1 MRMVF
6 KVAAAALLLTS
17 SPALAGPDDDIRDEA
32 RKLVKEIEAAPAGQT
47 CRLGVWFSGSRII
60 GSANSAL
67 RAGDKLLYLADTE
80 TSSFDDE
87 AMADAITAIP
97 PDTTVLARIERDGQ
111 VQDAQLQCGN
121 AAVEQARLKEGFE
134 LAGRRKWD
142 ECVTHFRPLATN
154 DPQAAEWL
162 LKCASV
168 SKNAQSYDVPKLLAN
183 VYGQAISM
191 TTYKP
196 ENRSEVA
203 KAIVQRKAFLGRYYD
218 GLASRVE
225 SEWDNGA
232 ELFAAA
238 QPDWLDFR
246 RNAERAVL
254 TGFFDPSSAQF
265 NWPYGFMWGEWK
277 PMFQAR
283 KTGYWTCGTINAK
296 NRMGGY
302 VGSRFFVVV
311 MDENAQPIFTDV
323 GTDGAFDTTGCQ
335 NSVAQLPPAPQS
347 MFEATS
353 SANAPASSGS
363 SMADELAKL
372 AKLFEQGALT
382 QEEYDAAKARVLQG
396 N

>member
-6 KVAAAALLLTS
+6 KAAVAALLLTS
-17 SPALAGPDDDIRDEA
+17 SPALAGPDDDIRNEA
-32 RKLVKEIEAAPAGQT
+32 RKLIKEIEATPAGQT
-47 CRLGVWFSGSRII
+47 CRLGVWFNGSRITA
-60 GSANSAL
+60 SANPAL

-80 TSSFDDE
+80 TSPFNDE
-87 AMADAITAIP
+87 MMADAITAIP
-97 PDTTVLARIERDGQ
+97 ADTAVPARIERDGQ

-121 AAVEQARLKEGFE
+121 AAFEQARLKSGLE
-134 LAGRRKWD
+134 LAGQRKWD
-142 ECVTHFRPLATN
+142 ECVTHFRTLAAN

-162 LKCASV
+162 LRCASV

-191 TTYKP
+191 AAYKP
-196 ENRSEVA
+196 ESRSEVA
-203 KAIVQRKAFLGRYYD
+203 KAIVQREAFLGRYYE
-218 GLASRVE
+218 GLKSKVE

-232 ELFAAA
+232 ALLSDA

-265 NWPYGFMWGEWK
+265 TWPYGFTWGEWK
-277 PMFQAR
+277 PPFQAR

-311 MDENAQPIFTDV
+311 MDENAQPIFTQV
-323 GTDGAFDTTGCQ
+323 GTDGAFDMTGCQ
-335 NSVAQLPPAPQS
+335 NSLAQLPPAPAS
-347 MFEATS
+347 MFEASDGGNT
-353 SANAPASSGS
+353 PAMSRP

-382 QEEYDAAKARVLQG
+382 QEEYDAAKARILQG